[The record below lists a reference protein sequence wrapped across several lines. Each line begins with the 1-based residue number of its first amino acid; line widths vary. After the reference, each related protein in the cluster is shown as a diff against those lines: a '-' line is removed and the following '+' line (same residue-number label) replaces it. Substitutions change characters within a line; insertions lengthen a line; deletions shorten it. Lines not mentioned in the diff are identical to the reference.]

1 MEKLEMRALAR
12 AAARAAGL
20 FELAEPSRAEV
31 RSERFRS
38 GPARRPRPVAV
49 PPLRVDEAQAR
60 AACAPMG
67 ELETIVNST
76 DAHGRVRS
84 LYVIVPDMTLKGH
97 YERLGFTLEP
107 GCRVLL
113 DAAALL
119 PIALL
124 RIAQQG
130 PCVPAPSESA
140 SGFNPYFDLRPE

>member
-1 MEKLEMRALAR
+1 MEKLEMRARAR

-20 FELAEPSRAEV
+20 FELAERS
-31 RSERFRS
+31 RSEGRGERMRA
-38 GPARRPRPVAV
+38 PARRPRPVAA

-76 DAHGRVRS
+76 DARGRARA
-84 LYVIVPDMTLKGH
+84 LYVIVPDMAMKAH

-124 RIAQQG
+124 RIAPQSPAVLP
-130 PCVPAPSESA
+130 PCEAA
-140 SGFNPYFDLRPE
+140 GGFNPYFDLQPA